1 MNWKKLKNELEQ
13 AEKRAG
19 DEDTVTS
26 GLNSPEF
33 TALLQ
38 FGAPL
43 RLGAEPVAAGQARQ
57 YLARGRCSK

>member
-1 MNWKKLKNELEQ
+1 MGEPGWGGSWFEGQ
-13 AEKRAG
+13 W
-19 DEDTVTS
+19 
-26 GLNSPEF
+26 F